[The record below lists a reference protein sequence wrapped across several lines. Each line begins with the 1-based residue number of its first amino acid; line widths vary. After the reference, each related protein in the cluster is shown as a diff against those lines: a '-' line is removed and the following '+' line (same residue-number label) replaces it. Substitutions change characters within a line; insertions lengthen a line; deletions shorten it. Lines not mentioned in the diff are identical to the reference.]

1 MADILLEGRDL
12 KKYYPVTKGI
22 LQRTVGWVR
31 AVDGVSFTIERGKT
45 LSLVGES
52 GAGKTTVAK
61 QILLLEQLTSG
72 TILFEG
78 KDVYKFTKSQL
89 KTEYRPRVQSVQQNP
104 WSSMNPRMRVR
115 DIVAEPLVVNTKHS
129 KEQIQSRVQELLKQ
143 VGLAPNHTDYYPHE
157 FSGGQRQRIAVA
169 RALALNP
176 SLVVLDEPVSA
187 LDVSIRAQIMNL
199 LKDLQEQY
207 NLSYLVIAHNLAT
220 VRFMS
225 HSVAI
230 MYLGQIV
237 EYGEAEEV
245 FSQPLH
251 PYTRALMSA
260 SILKLPEDED
270 QKITPIILSGEM
282 PSPLNPPPGCRFHT
296 RCAEAIDIC
305 SKEEPELR
313 VIGKHQVRCH
323 IYDDASV
330 QSALSSG
337 LHPGTEGRPQQP

>member
-1 MADILLEGRDL
+1 MEDVLLEGRDL
-12 KKYYPVTKGI
+12 KKYYPVTKGL

-31 AVDGVSFTIERGKT
+31 AVDGVSFKVERGKT
-45 LSLVGES
+45 LGLVGES
-52 GAGKTTVAK
+52 GAGKTTTAK
-61 QILLLEQLTSG
+61 AILLLERLTSG
-72 TILFEG
+72 NILFEG
-78 KDVYKFTKSQL
+78 KDLYQFSQSQL

-115 DIVAEPLVVNTKHS
+115 DIVAEPLVVNTKQS
-129 KEQIQSRVQELLKQ
+129 KKENQSRVVELLEQ
-143 VGLAPNHTDYYPHE
+143 VGLNSGHAELYPHE

-220 VRFMS
+220 VRYMS

-237 EYGEAEEV
+237 EYGKAEEL
-245 FSQPLH
+245 FKRPLH

-260 SILKLPEDED
+260 SLLTLPEDDGQGTE
-270 QKITPIILSGEM
+270 QIILSGEM
-282 PSPLNPPPGCRFHT
+282 PSPLNPPSGCRFHT
-296 RCAEAIDIC
+296 RCTEAAPKC
-305 SKEEPELR
+305 SQEVPPLRNVGGGHEVACLR
-313 VIGKHQVRCH
+313 V
-323 IYDDASV
+323 
-330 QSALSSG
+330 
-337 LHPGTEGRPQQP
+337 

>member
-1 MADILLEGRDL
+1 MADVLLEGRDL
-12 KKYYPVTKGI
+12 IKHYPVTRGF

-31 AVDGVSFTIERGKT
+31 AVDGISFTIERGKT

-52 GAGKTTVAK
+52 GAGKTTTAK
-61 QILLLEQLTSG
+61 AVLLLERLTSG
-72 TILFEG
+72 SILFEG
-78 KDVYKFTKSQL
+78 KDLYQFSESQL
-89 KTEYRPRVQSVQQNP
+89 KTEYRPRVQAVQQNP

-115 DIVAEPLVVNTKHS
+115 DIVAEPLVVNTKQS
-129 KEQIQSRVQELLKQ
+129 KQQIRSRVLELLEH
-143 VGLAPNHTDYYPHE
+143 VGLSPEHAEHYPHE

-199 LKDLQEQY
+199 LKDLQVQH

-220 VRFMS
+220 VRYMS

-237 EYGEAEEV
+237 EYGEAEDLFER
-245 FSQPLH
+245 PLH

-260 SILKLPEDED
+260 SLLTLPEDET
-270 QKITPIILSGEM
+270 QGAKQIILSGEM
-282 PSPLNPPPGCRFHT
+282 PSPLNPPAGCRFHT
-296 RCAEAIDIC
+296 RCAEAGESC
-305 SKEEPELR
+305 SKDIAELR
-313 VIGKHQVRCH
+313 LVGHHWVRCH
-323 IYDDASV
+323 HYD
-330 QSALSSG
+330 
-337 LHPGTEGRPQQP
+337 